1 MLKGGCT
8 SAVLVPIPMTG
19 ARISLDR
26 GRVRPPRLLIISIS
40 HQLQSSA
47 GAGNDAGASWWTS
60 WAAQVNGAT
69 SDLKY

>member
-1 MLKGGCT
+1 MSVRT
-8 SAVLVPIPMTG
+8 V
-19 ARISLDR
+19 
-26 GRVRPPRLLIISIS
+26 RVRPPKFLIISIS

-47 GAGNDAGASWWTS
+47 GGGNDAGASWWTS